1 MTASKAAVVPVEH
14 IARSILVLRSQRVL
28 LDAELAE
35 LYGVSTK
42 ALNQAVKRN
51 AERFPGDF
59 TFRMNRQEVVA
70 VNRSR
75 SVTGSQKH
83 RGPRFPPYAFTE
95 HGAIMAASVLRA
107 VVQTVV

>member
-35 LYGVSTK
+35 LYGVPTK

-51 AERFPGDF
+51 VERFPGDF
-59 TFRMNRQEVVA
+59 TFRLSRQEVET

-75 SVTGSQKH
+75 FVTGSRKH
-83 RGPRFPPYAFTE
+83 RDPRFLPYALTE
-95 HGAIMAASVLRA
+95 HGAIM
-107 VVQTVV
+107 

>member
-14 IARSILVLRSQRVL
+14 IALSILVLRSQKVL
-28 LDAELAE
+28 LDTELAE

-51 AERFPGDF
+51 VERFPGDF
-59 TFRMNRQEVVA
+59 TFRLSRQEVET

-75 SVTGSQKH
+75 SVTG
-83 RGPRFPPYAFTE
+83 
-95 HGAIMAASVLRA
+95 
-107 VVQTVV
+107 

>member
-1 MTASKAAVVPVEH
+1 MTASKAVVVPVEH

-51 AERFPGDF
+51 VERFPGDY
-59 TFRMNRQEVVA
+59 V
-70 VNRSR
+70 
-75 SVTGSQKH
+75 
-83 RGPRFPPYAFTE
+83 PPE
-95 HGAIMAASVLRA
+95 PSGG
-107 VVQTVV
+107 